1 MKRLADGIVKA
12 GHEVQLVTTNEWP
25 EDEWPFG
32 SIKRLGGTTVIGFAD
47 ELEQVR
53 PQLQCDVLFSL
64 ERVWS
69 CDVYR
74 AGDGVHRAW
83 LSRRRKFEIPLKQ
96 FVRGASRKHRDLL
109 QLEESLFEKRKAG
122 RVIAASQMVV
132 NEITDLYRYPADKID
147 VVRNG
152 VPLDKFRFDPGLR
165 EKSRAEL
172 KLKQDQIALLFAGS
186 GWERKGLLFAIEAMA
201 LCKNRKMR
209 LLVAGRGE
217 ARPYKTT
224 RLRFWRE
231 DPVQFLGEVA
241 DLVPVYAAADIF
253 ILPTIYDPFS
263 NACLEALA
271 SGLPVITTRSNGF
284 SEIIEDGV
292 HGSIVDNPANLVG
305 LRDAIRFWSDQS
317 RRDAARSA
325 NIERASQ
332 FDISKNVAQTL
343 EILTRVACSASCRRQ
358 AYDGLH
364 PRFAVAAGC
373 RRSLIARLL
382 PSQRGIRVRENLKD
396 LIEPRDFEDR
406 AHGFLQSGQHEFASV
421 AFHLLHRLN
430 QGREPRAVDV
440 AHLGKIDHQPL
451 GFLVDHIVERRR
463 DRRGYVQID
472 FALERHNVGTALTWR
487 GI

>member
-1 MKRLADGIVKA
+1 MAVKQKLRIVFVRRGYSRSGGAEAYLKRLADGTVKA

-25 EDEWPFG
+25 EDQWPFG
-32 SIKRLGGTTVIGFAD
+32 SIKRLGATSVIGFAD
-47 ELEQVR
+47 ELEQIR
-53 PQLQCDVLFSL
+53 PQLHCDVLLSL

-83 LSRRRKFEIPLKQ
+83 LARRRKFEVPLKQ

-122 RVIAASQMVV
+122 RVIVASQMVV
-132 NEITDLYRYPADKID
+132 NEITDLYRYPADKIN

-152 VPLDKFRFDPGLR
+152 VPLDRFRFDPELR
-165 EKSRAEL
+165 ERSRAGL

-209 LLVAGRGE
+209 LLVAGRGD
-217 ARPYKTT
+217 ARQYQTM

-231 DPVQFLGEVA
+231 NPVQFLGEVA
-241 DLVPVYAAADIF
+241 DLMSVYAAADIF

-284 SEIIEDGV
+284 SEIIKDGV
-292 HGSIVDNPANLVG
+292 HGSVIEDAGNLIA
-305 LRDAIRFWSDQS
+305 LRDAIRFWSDS
-317 RRDAARSA
+317 SLRDAARSA

-332 FDISKNVAQTL
+332 FDISNNVAQTL
-343 EILTRVACSASCRRQ
+343 EVLARV
-358 AYDGLH
+358 
-364 PRFAVAAGC
+364 
-373 RRSLIARLL
+373 
-382 PSQRGIRVRENLKD
+382 
-396 LIEPRDFEDR
+396 
-406 AHGFLQSGQHEFASV
+406 
-421 AFHLLHRLN
+421 
-430 QGREPRAVDV
+430 
-440 AHLGKIDHQPL
+440 
-451 GFLVDHIVERRR
+451 
-463 DRRGYVQID
+463 
-472 FALERHNVGTALTWR
+472 TA
-487 GI
+487 

>member
-1 MKRLADGIVKA
+1 VCRYLRDGMSLQKKLRIAFVRRGYSRSGGAEAYLKRLAAGIAKA
-12 GHEVQLVTTNEWP
+12 GHEVQLVATNEWP
-25 EDEWPFG
+25 EEQWPFG
-32 SIKRLGGTTVIGFAD
+32 SIKCLEATTVIGFAD
-47 ELEQVR
+47 QLEQVR

-83 LSRRRKFEIPLKQ
+83 LARRGKFEIPLKQ

-109 QLEESLFEKRKAG
+109 QLEESLFEKQKAG
-122 RVIAASQMVV
+122 RVITGSQMVAK
-132 NEITDLYRYPADKID
+132 EITSFYRYSADKID

-152 VPLDKFRFDPGLR
+152 IPLDRFRFDPALR
-165 EKSRAEL
+165 QKSRAEL

-217 ARPYKTT
+217 TRRYKTT

-231 DPVQFLGEVA
+231 DPVQFLGELS
-241 DLVPVYAAADIF
+241 DLAPVYAAADIF

-284 SEIIEDGV
+284 SEILEDNV

-305 LRDAIRFWSDQS
+305 LRDAIRFWSIPS
-317 RRDAARSA
+317 RRDAARLA

-343 EILTRVACSASCRRQ
+343 EVLTRAS
-358 AYDGLH
+358 G
-364 PRFAVAAGC
+364 
-373 RRSLIARLL
+373 
-382 PSQRGIRVRENLKD
+382 
-396 LIEPRDFEDR
+396 
-406 AHGFLQSGQHEFASV
+406 
-421 AFHLLHRLN
+421 
-430 QGREPRAVDV
+430 
-440 AHLGKIDHQPL
+440 
-451 GFLVDHIVERRR
+451 
-463 DRRGYVQID
+463 
-472 FALERHNVGTALTWR
+472 
-487 GI
+487 